1 MSATLRRPNVSSA
14 DRLGLMVFLALA
26 LHAVVILGITF
37 QLSDKDMPELL
48 PTLEITLVHSRTE
61 DEPEKAD
68 YLAQANQSGGGN
80 VDEKVRPSSPMANPE
95 PTEQEGVAPD
105 SQPAMSPPPQP
116 PKPQQREL
124 MTTSQAEEELPTPP
138 EHAPPPIPE
147 TQLSAA
153 QLIERSREIARLSA
167 EIQQRRQAYQQKP
180 RHTYISG
187 ANAKEYV
194 AAAYMD
200 AWRAKVE
207 RIGNLNYPDEA
218 RRRRLTGGLLLD
230 VAINPDGTIHSVEI
244 VRSSGQQVL
253 DDAAVRI
260 VRLSAPFA
268 PLPKQIREHTDVLH
282 IVRTWQFR
290 GGDRLQTFAR

>member
-1 MSATLRRPNVSSA
+1 MSATLRNPNVSSA
-14 DRLGLMVFLALA
+14 DRLGLMIFLALA

-37 QLSDKDMPELL
+37 QLSDTDPAELL

-61 DEPEKAD
+61 EEPDKAD

-80 VDEKVRPSSPMANPE
+80 VDDKVRPSSPMANPE
-95 PTEQEGVAPD
+95 PTEQRGVAPD
-105 SQPAMSPPPQP
+105 SQPAMAPPPQP
-116 PKPQQREL
+116 PRPQQREV
-124 MTTSQAEEELPTPP
+124 MAAAKAEQHLPVPP
-138 EHAPPPIPE
+138 EHAPPPLPE
-147 TQLSAA
+147 TQINAA
-153 QLIERSREIARLSA
+153 QLIERSREIAQLSA

-180 RHTYISG
+180 RHTYVSG

-200 AWRAKVE
+200 SWRTKVE

-218 RRRRLTGGLLLD
+218 RRRGLTGGLLLD
-230 VAINPDGTIHSVEI
+230 VAINQDGTIHSIEV

-290 GGDRLQTFAR
+290 GGDRLQTYAR